1 MSYREKDFL
10 SESDFK
16 LKLAKMGYSLD
27 RTDHPKNYYKNM
39 YFEKSN
45 AKNKITRDNTPFYQE
60 DFGQIIN
67 KKRQRSSSK
76 KANQKNNLN
85 FDEIEEEENDEE
97 KNVFNNKKG
106 IKYTRLIESK
116 KKIKPG
122 STIEKTEEKKR
133 IKNEKNKYVG
143 HDYNLRSKQKIR
155 NQEEMNDIFQEK
167 NIIKFGAQNNNYNN
181 NKKDFNLLNVKNPQK
196 KNKYDY
202 VLKSSDKKNKQ
213 EKNEINTDTD
223 VYDIN
228 DINNQPNQPEIIT
241 KKKVLLKRPENI
253 DTNINNNEIAENKDV
268 ISYINNDIINDNHN
282 DNINDNRNIN
292 TNMVIEENND
302 NRNIEEMPK
311 ENSETSSYYSAASSR
326 FSRFSNYTLMSL
338 SRLGSNIVSMKNS
351 IMKKFKR
358 NAYLFPLI
366 ILILFGI
373 IFFLNEKYE
382 SYERNNFIIIFSII
396 MGLIILFYLILYL
409 KELRK
414 YKKIA
419 KEDRNKLLELFEQ
432 LNIKKEEIGNNT
444 ILLNN
449 FINKR
454 INQNNE
460 INEETYMRYVFPYL
474 VKYLKKDGFY
484 LDKVE
489 NNENNKGNYYWK
501 EL

>member
-10 SESDFK
+10 TESDFK
-16 LKLAKMGYSLD
+16 VKLVKMGYSLD
-27 RTDHPKNYYKNM
+27 RADHPKNYYKNM

-60 DFGQIIN
+60 DLSQIIN

-76 KANQKNNLN
+76 KTNQKKNLD
-85 FDEIEEEENDEE
+85 FDEDDEEENFEP
-97 KNVFNNKKG
+97 KNVCDNKKG

-116 KKIKPG
+116 KKIKQG
-122 STIEKTEEKKR
+122 NNIENTEEKKNL
-133 IKNEKNKYVG
+133 KNEKNKYVA
-143 HDYNLRSKQKIR
+143 HEYNLRSKQKNKSI
-155 NQEEMNDIFQEK
+155 NEIKDISKEQ
-167 NIIKFGAQNNNYNN
+167 NIINFGAQSNNYNN
-181 NKKDFNLLNVKNPQK
+181 TNYNLLNVKNPQR

-202 VLKSSDKKNKQ
+202 IIKSSDKKNKQ
-213 EKNEINTDTD
+213 EIKEINTD
-223 VYDIN
+223 
-228 DINNQPNQPEIIT
+228 INNLNNLNNINNELIKPEIIT
-241 KKKVLLKRPENI
+241 RKKILLKSPENNDI
-253 DTNINNNEIAENKDV
+253 DINNNEQFRNVEDKNILFN
-268 ISYINNDIINDNHN
+268 SNNNN
-282 DNINDNRNIN
+282 NIFDNRNIN
-292 TNMVIEENND
+292 MEIEDNNRDNNRIIEEN
-302 NRNIEEMPK
+302 PK

-338 SRLGSNIVSMKNS
+338 SRLGSNIVSIKNS
-351 IMKKFKR
+351 IMNKFKR

-373 IFFLNEKYE
+373 VFFLNEKYE
-382 SYERNNFIIIFSII
+382 SYDRNNIIIIFSII
-396 MGLIILFYLILYL
+396 MGLIILFYLILYI

-419 KEDRNKLLELFEQ
+419 KEDRKKLLELFEQ
-432 LNIKKEEIGNNT
+432 LNIKKEDIGNNT

-449 FINKR
+449 FINER

-474 VKYLKKDGFY
+474 VKYLKRDGFY

-489 NNENNKGNYYWK
+489 NDENNNYWK

>member
-10 SESDFK
+10 TESDFK
-16 LKLAKMGYSLD
+16 VKLVKMGYSLD
-27 RTDHPKNYYKNM
+27 RADHPKNYYKNM

-60 DFGQIIN
+60 DLSQIIN

-76 KANQKNNLN
+76 KTNQKKNLG
-85 FDEIEEEENDEE
+85 FDEDDEEENFEP
-97 KNVFNNKKG
+97 KNLYNNKKG

-116 KKIKPG
+116 KKIKQG
-122 STIEKTEEKKR
+122 NNIENTEEKKNL
-133 IKNEKNKYVG
+133 KNEKNKYVANE
-143 HDYNLRSKQKIR
+143 YNLRSKKKNKSI
-155 NQEEMNDIFQEK
+155 NEIKDISKEQ
-167 NIIKFGAQNNNYNN
+167 NIINFGAQSNNYNN
-181 NKKDFNLLNVKNPQK
+181 TDYNLLNVKNPQR

-202 VLKSSDKKNKQ
+202 IIKSSDKKNKQ
-213 EKNEINTDTD
+213 EIKEINTD
-223 VYDIN
+223 
-228 DINNQPNQPEIIT
+228 INNLNNLNNINNELIKPEIIT
-241 KKKVLLKRPENI
+241 RKKILLKSPENNDI
-253 DTNINNNEIAENKDV
+253 DINNNEQFRNVEDKNILFN
-268 ISYINNDIINDNHN
+268 SNNNN
-282 DNINDNRNIN
+282 NIFDNRNIN
-292 TNMVIEENND
+292 MEIEENNRD
-302 NRNIEEMPK
+302 NNRIIEENPK

-338 SRLGSNIVSMKNS
+338 SRLGSNIVSIKNS
-351 IMKKFKR
+351 IMNKFKR

-373 IFFLNEKYE
+373 VFFLNEKYE
-382 SYERNNFIIIFSII
+382 SYDRNNIIIIFSII
-396 MGLIILFYLILYL
+396 MGLIILFYLILYI

-419 KEDRNKLLELFEQ
+419 KEDRKKLLELFEQ
-432 LNIKKEEIGNNT
+432 LNIKKEDIGNNT

-449 FINKR
+449 FINER

-474 VKYLKKDGFY
+474 VKYLKRDGFY
-484 LDKVE
+484 LDKIENDE
-489 NNENNKGNYYWK
+489 NNNYWK

>member
-1 MSYREKDFL
+1 MSYRERDFL

-16 LKLAKMGYSLD
+16 FKLAKMGYSLD
-27 RTDHPKNYYKNM
+27 RNDHPKNYYKNM

-76 KANQKNNLN
+76 KVHQNNNLN
-85 FDEIEEEENDEE
+85 FDEIDEEESVEE
-97 KNVFNNKKG
+97 KNVINNKKG

-116 KKIKPG
+116 KKNKPR
-122 STIEKTEEKKR
+122 SNVENTEEKKR
-133 IKNEKNKYVG
+133 IKNDKNKFVE
-143 HDYNLRSKQKIR
+143 HEYNLRSKHKIR
-155 NQEEMNDIFQEK
+155 NQDELNDISHEK
-167 NIIKFGAQNNNYNN
+167 NIIKFGAQNNNYN

-213 EKNEINTDTD
+213 EKNVINTDI
-223 VYDIN
+223 Y
-228 DINNQPNQPEIIT
+228 DINNQPNKPEIIT
-241 KKKVLLKRPENI
+241 KKKILLKRPENI
-253 DTNINNNEIAENKDV
+253 DTNINNNENVENRDI
-268 ISYINNDIINDNHN
+268 ISFTNNNIINDNQN

-292 TNMVIEENND
+292 TNMEIEENSN
-302 NRNIEEMPK
+302 NRNIEENPK

-373 IFFLNEKYE
+373 VFFLNEKYE
-382 SYERNNFIIIFSII
+382 SYERNNIIIIFSII

-414 YKKIA
+414 YRKIA
-419 KEDRNKLLELFEQ
+419 KEDRKKLLELFEQ

-449 FINKR
+449 FINER
-454 INQNNE
+454 ISQNNE

-474 VKYLKKDGFY
+474 VKYLKKDEFY

-489 NNENNKGNYYWK
+489 NDENSNSNYYWK